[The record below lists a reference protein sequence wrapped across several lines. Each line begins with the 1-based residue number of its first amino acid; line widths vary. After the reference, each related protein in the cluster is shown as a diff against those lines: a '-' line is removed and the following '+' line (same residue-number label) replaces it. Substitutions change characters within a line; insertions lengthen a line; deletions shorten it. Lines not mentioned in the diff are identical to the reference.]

1 MCIHP
6 IHAEVVIVSSVESPH
21 WFAID
26 MTSRDVIETHSDA
39 AERIDCIQFSP
50 GLTYLIIY
58 LLTYLVIYDAF
69 VT

>member
-1 MCIHP
+1 
-6 IHAEVVIVSSVESPH
+6 
-21 WFAID
+21 